1 MLRYPPPPWLL
12 LPGVRFFGVGRFGA
26 GLTAD
31 NGRAAQVVPMK
42 EQLNRRTREVRE
54 LNHML
59 KAWEAM
65 RLGKDAQIAS
75 LMERCK
81 RHEEEAAEKARSV
94 DSLRRKLALAGMYV
108 PPSPSSVQHARYSYI
123 IRVYRLSS
131 GGDCISPC
139 YVAHVELKRVSDCR
153 VSTLHRP

>member
-1 MLRYPPPPWLL
+1 MAVQDVSRMREELE
-12 LPGVRFFGVGRFGA
+12 
-26 GLTAD
+26 
-31 NGRAAQVVPMK
+31 RAHAEVIPLK

-94 DSLRRKLALAGMYV
+94 DSLRRKLALAGRD
-108 PPSPSSVQHARYSYI
+108 PSLSNNSVSGPSGSRSRHIHVHMHHQPSEAGSEYEYGSIAPGSLR
-123 IRVYRLSS
+123 SS
-131 GGDCISPC
+131 QG
-139 YVAHVELKRVSDCR
+139 L
-153 VSTLHRP
+153 

>member
-1 MLRYPPPPWLL
+1 MLPL
-12 LPGVRFFGVGRFGA
+12 
-26 GLTAD
+26 
-31 NGRAAQVVPMK
+31 K

-94 DSLRRKLALAGMYV
+94 DSLRRKLALAGA
-108 PPSPSSVQHARYSYI
+108 HA
-123 IRVYRLSS
+123 
-131 GGDCISPC
+131 
-139 YVAHVELKRVSDCR
+139 
-153 VSTLHRP
+153 

>member
-108 PPSPSSVQHARYSYI
+108 PPSLISSASHSCVI
-123 IRVYRLSS
+123 CVYRLSS

-139 YVAHVELKRVSDCR
+139 YAAHV
-153 VSTLHRP
+153 